1 MPSCVCAALIGV
13 NSLQTCF
20 VCSTVLFLH
29 RQLQRR
35 RLKFYLRLARGL
47 GWPRQPAGQQTY
59 GGPLSF
65 LLGLAPLV
73 IQHNRPIV
81 VRVSHVL
88 EQHAPLRA
96 YGILTSIK
104 AQ

>member
-1 MPSCVCAALIGV
+1 
-13 NSLQTCF
+13 
-20 VCSTVLFLH
+20 
-29 RQLQRR
+29 
-35 RLKFYLRLARGL
+35 
-47 GWPRQPAGQQTY
+47 
-59 GGPLSF
+59 

-73 IQHNRPIV
+73 IQDNRPIV
-81 VRVSHVL
+81 VRVLHVL